1 MKKFAI
7 TAAII
12 AAIASPTMLLA
23 ADSGAK
29 QPATLA
35 CRPAAAGETAN
46 ATQGSTGLVC
56 HTFDAAKMLNMM
68 DKIKAMGDQ
77 TDSQAY
83 KDAVKS
89 LLQMETF
96 AMYGGG

>member
-29 QPATLA
+29 PATLA

-46 ATQGSTGLVC
+46 ATQGGTGLVC
-56 HTFDAAKMLNMM
+56 HAFDAAKMLNMM

-83 KDAVKS
+83 RDAVKS

>member
-1 MKKFAI
+1 MKTLAI

-12 AAIASPTMLLA
+12 AALAAPTMLLA
-23 ADSGAK
+23 ADGGSKA
-29 QPATLA
+29 ATLA

-46 ATQGSTGLVC
+46 ATQGSTSLVC
-56 HTFDAAKMLNMM
+56 HAFDAAKMLSMM

-77 TDSQAY
+77 TDTQAY
-83 KDAVKS
+83 RDAVKS